1 VTWTPARRAGALA
14 AGLLVLVVVVV
25 AGYVVVTD
33 DDPSAGPG
41 STPTGSVTPT
51 ATATAPS
58 DPPPGA
64 LDFTLA
70 SFNVLGASHT
80 SPGGNKP
87 ERPSGRV
94 RAVGAATLL
103 ARHDADVVGFQELQ
117 TGQLR
122 VLQRRTGMDFHP
134 GSSMGVLDSENSI
147 GWRRDHWVA
156 VERHTVRIPYFAGG
170 KRAMPFVRLRSRH
183 TGLEAW
189 FANFH
194 NPAETADFHRQ
205 GRFRAEATRIEIALA
220 NRLVA
225 TGLPV
230 FVTGDMNERGSYYCR
245 FTSQAPV
252 VAASGG
258 STHGRCRPGDP
269 STIDWIF
276 GSRGVR
282 FSGYAQDHSPLDQA
296 TSDHPLVTT
305 RVRITA
311 TRRNPGR

>member
-1 VTWTPARRAGALA
+1 V
-14 AGLLVLVVVVV
+14 LVLVVVT
-25 AGYVVVTD
+25 AYVVTTD
-33 DDPSAGPG
+33 DHPSAGPG
-41 STPTGSVTPT
+41 PAPTPTATPT
-51 ATATAPS
+51 ATATS

-80 SPGGNKP
+80 SPRGNEP

-94 RAVGAATLL
+94 RAVGAAILL

-156 VERHTVRIPYFAGG
+156 EERHTVRIPYFAGG
-170 KRAMPFVRLRSRH
+170 KRAMPFVRLRSRG

-205 GRFRAEATRIEIALA
+205 GRFRAAATRIEIALA

-230 FVTGDMNERGSYYCR
+230 FVTGDMNERSSYYCR
-245 FTSQAPV
+245 FTSQAPM

-258 STHGRCRPGDP
+258 STGGTRGRCRPGDP

-282 FSGYAQDHSPLDQA
+282 FSGYAQDRSRLDRV
-296 TSDHPLVTT
+296 TTDHPLVTT